1 MLRLS
6 SRLRIFAAVEPI
18 DFRKG
23 FDGLVQTVRDHFRQ
37 DSFGGDLFCFFNR
50 RRDRVKVL
58 VWDRNGFWLHYK
70 RLERGSLEKLEG
82 RSAQLKIDRA
92 QMSMLLEGIDTKK
105 SKCRPHFSR
114 DVRIAFREAHDD
126 QPPRTSQ

>member
-1 MLRLS
+1 MLSIS
-6 SRLRIFAAVEPI
+6 SRLRIFAAVESI

-23 FDGLVQTVRDHFRQ
+23 FDGLVQIVRDCFHQ
-37 DSFGGDLFCFFNR
+37 DPFSGDLFCFFNR

-70 RLERGSLEKLEG
+70 RLERGTFERLEGRGEKLE
-82 RSAQLKIDRA
+82 IERA

-105 SKCRPHFSR
+105 SKFRRHFSR
-114 DVRIAFREAHDD
+114 DVRIASRDEHGSRTA
-126 QPPRTSQ
+126 RTSQ